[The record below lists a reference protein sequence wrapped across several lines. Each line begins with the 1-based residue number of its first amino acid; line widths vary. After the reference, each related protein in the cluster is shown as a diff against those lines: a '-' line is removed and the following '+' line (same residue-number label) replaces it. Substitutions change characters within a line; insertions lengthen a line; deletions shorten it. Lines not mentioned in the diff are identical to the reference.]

1 MAIIADRDRET
12 ITQMF
17 DENLDEPV
25 RLVYFTTPKSLIY
38 VPGRLECETCDDVQ
52 KLMEEIASFSDK
64 LSLEVHNLQQEREE
78 AARYGV
84 DRVPVL
90 VLEGKAK
97 GRLRFLGAPTGYEFS
112 TLIQDIQL
120 VSKGETALAD
130 ETKQAL
136 EEITD
141 PIHIRVFVTPT

>member
-1 MAIIADRDRET
+1 MAIIAERDRQT

-17 DENLDEPV
+17 DENLTEPV
-25 RLVYFTTPKSLIY
+25 RMVYFTMPKSLIY
-38 VPGRLECETCDDVQ
+38 VPGRADCETCDDVQ

-78 AARYGV
+78 AAKYGV

-90 VLEGKAK
+90 VLEGQSK
-97 GRLRFLGAPTGYEFS
+97 GRVRFYGAPTGYEFS
-112 TLIQDIQL
+112 TLIQDIQV
-120 VSKGETALAD
+120 VSQGEPVLSEATKEALG
-130 ETKQAL
+130 Q
-136 EEITD
+136 ITD